1 MIHRVFAYGSNMH
14 LPDLRR
20 WMEGRGHGDGSILAS
35 SGALLDGWELVWN
48 YRSPTRK
55 GGAANV
61 RERAGA
67 VLPGVVLEVDAGG
80 LRALDA
86 KEGHPG
92 RYSRGDALVEVQ
104 ISGGTTGAWL
114 YVVRPEFRS
123 EGMVPPR
130 RAYLELVLAGA
141 RAHGLPDK
149 HLGILGEVPVFEDW
163 KAPPEPRTE

>member
-1 MIHRVFAYGSNMH
+1 MH

-35 SGALLDGWELVWN
+35 YAALLDGWELVWN
-48 YRSPTRK
+48 YRSPARR

-80 LRALDA
+80 LRALDE

-92 RYSRGDALVEVQ
+92 RYSRGDALVGVRM
-104 ISGGTTGAWL
+104 SGGTTSAWL

-123 EGMVPPR
+123 EGVVPPR
-130 RAYLELVLAGA
+130 REYLEVVLAGA
-141 RAHGLPDK
+141 RAHRLPEE
-149 HLGILGEVPVFEDW
+149 HVSSLGRVPVFEDGDM
-163 KAPPEPRTE
+163 PPELRTKDDA